1 MSIQNIKDHIDS
13 LNGKFF
19 TVKFIKKNGDERVM
33 TARTGVK
40 KYLHGGVSRNSN
52 PNHVIVFDVNARGY
66 RTVDLENVFELHSQG
81 YKFTF

>member
-1 MSIQNIKDHIDS
+1 MNTQYIKDHIDS

-40 KYLHGGVSRNSN
+40 KYLHGGVNRNHN
-52 PNHVIVFDVNARGY
+52 PNHVIVFDVQNKGY

-81 YKFTF
+81 FKFTF